1 MIPSETQEL
10 HSDDESQSPKSHRT
24 VVVFYGHS
32 NEDTRQGCQT
42 SLRFDPL
49 HRSKGRDK
57 LMLSLVD
64 CLKCKRRQKGFQ
76 SEILSM
82 KSAARVCMLIH
93 FVSVVIK
100 EKFVVEILIT

>member
-57 LMLSLVD
+57 LMLSLVG
-64 CLKCKRRQKGFQ
+64 CLKCKRQKGLE
-76 SEILSM
+76 SVILSM
-82 KSAARVCMLIH
+82 KSAARVCMLVH

-100 EKFVVEILIT
+100 EKTVVEILIT